1 MNPNDPFRPRAEDLL
16 SRNVGSRSSREAA
29 RRSFERGVRAF
40 LVRLRRAGVTFVGL
54 MGALIVY
61 SIATGGV
68 GFFMFMAA
76 AITILLAALLVMFF
90 PVRDRSRPEMRE
102 ARVVDGGT
110 AIRLDRLAVQ
120 TEDWLLERCRALPRQ
135 ASGPLDR
142 IVDRLRDLQPSLATV
157 PAESA
162 LGGDAQRLL
171 GKHLP
176 SLVTTYLSLPPAERG
191 YYAETNER
199 LAESLAIVADQMD
212 ELCER
217 VAEERRMGFETERR
231 FIESRYS
238 EDGRLRL
245 DRPG

>member
-1 MNPNDPFRPRAEDLL
+1 MLN
-16 SRNVGSRSSREAA
+16 RNLGSRSSREAA

-40 LVRLRRAGVTFVGL
+40 LIRMRRAGVTFVGL

-61 SIATGGV
+61 SIAMGGV

-76 AITILLAALLVMFF
+76 AVTISLAAFLVMFF
-90 PVRDRSRPEMRE
+90 PVRDRGRPDMRE
-102 ARVVDGGT
+102 AKVVDVRD
-110 AIRLDRLAVQ
+110 AVRLDRLASQ

-135 ASGPLDR
+135 AAAPLDR

-157 PAESA
+157 PADSQI
-162 LGGDAQRLL
+162 GGEAQRLI

-176 SLVTTYLSLPPAERG
+176 SLVSTYLSLPPAERG
-191 YYAETNER
+191 FQADTNDR
-199 LAESLAIVADQMD
+199 LAESLVIVADQMD
-212 ELCER
+212 DLCER

-238 EDGRLRL
+238 DDERLRL
-245 DRPG
+245 DRQS